1 MARLSFGP
9 SKKKIVFGPC
19 KIFCFLIPPGTIFRN
34 KIFCRDLFKKNNN
47 CRDQKLQNG
56 SRHHVPR
63 MQIIT
68 KMGSETILKNKKF
81 CRVQNNFFLQGP
93 KLKRAIFAKTSAI
106 FKPKKNSEVKIY
118 LYNSRTLTS
127 KIPKLIFN

>member
-81 CRVQNNFFLQGP
+81 FRDQNLNGSYLQGRVQYLS
-93 KLKRAIFAKTSAI
+93 L
-106 FKPKKNSEVKIY
+106 KKN
-118 LYNSRTLTS
+118 T
-127 KIPKLIFN
+127 IFLFLFAQTKFSN